1 MHAYLRDFQK
11 TDWCVSGHPCSC
23 KGSILKVRVRVYSD
37 GASRGNPGI
46 SAIAFMIVT
55 EDDRLLK
62 RYSKYVG
69 IRTNNQ
75 AEYEALISALE
86 SASELTDQEV
96 TCFLDSELVVKHING
111 EYQIRN
117 PRLKTLWLKVQELK
131 QKFQKTTFKSVPRT
145 DTNIKQ
151 VDRLANQALDRVKNN
166 L

>member
-1 MHAYLRDFQK
+1 VLKLR
-11 TDWCVSGHPCSC
+11 
-23 KGSILKVRVRVYSD
+23 LKVYSD

-55 EDDRLLK
+55 EDGRLLK
-62 RYSKYVG
+62 RYSRYVG

-86 SASELTDQEV
+86 SASKLTDQEV
-96 TCFLDSELVVKHING
+96 TCCMDSELVVKQLNG
-111 EYQIRN
+111 EYKVRN
-117 PRLKTLWLKVQELK
+117 PTLKTLWLKVQELK
-131 QKFQKTTFKSVPRT
+131 QSFQRITFKSVPRT
-145 DTNIKQ
+145 DIHVKQ

>member
-1 MHAYLRDFQK
+1 MLKLR
-11 TDWCVSGHPCSC
+11 
-23 KGSILKVRVRVYSD
+23 LKVYSD

-46 SAIAFMIVT
+46 SAIAFMIMT
-55 EDDRLLK
+55 EDGNLLK

-96 TCFLDSELVVKHING
+96 TCCMDSELVVKHLNG
-111 EYQIRN
+111 EYQVRN
-117 PRLKTLWLKVQELK
+117 PKLKTLWLKVQELK
-131 QKFQKTTFKSVPRT
+131 QSFQRITFMSVPRT
-145 DTNIKQ
+145 DIHIKQ

>member
-1 MHAYLRDFQK
+1 MKLR
-11 TDWCVSGHPCSC
+11 
-23 KGSILKVRVRVYSD
+23 LRVYSD

-46 SAIAFMIVT
+46 SAIAFMIIT
-55 EDDRLLK
+55 EEGRLLK
-62 RYSKYVG
+62 TYSKYIG

-96 TCFLDSELVVKHING
+96 TCFMDSELVVKHLNG
-111 EYQIRN
+111 EYKVRN

-131 QKFQKTTFKSVPRT
+131 QNFRKITFKSVPRT
-145 DTNIKQ
+145 DMLIKQ
-151 VDRLANQALDRVKNN
+151 VDLLANQALDRVKNN

>member
-1 MHAYLRDFQK
+1 MLKLR
-11 TDWCVSGHPCSC
+11 
-23 KGSILKVRVRVYSD
+23 LKVYSD

-46 SAIAFMIVT
+46 SAIAFMIMT
-55 EDDRLLK
+55 EDGRLLK

-86 SASELTDQEV
+86 SASKLTDQEV
-96 TCFLDSELVVKHING
+96 TCCIDSELIVKHLNG
-111 EYQIRN
+111 EYRVRN
-117 PRLKTLWLKVQELK
+117 PKLKTLWLKVQGLK
-131 QKFQKTTFKSVPRT
+131 QSFQRITFKSVPRT
-145 DTNIKQ
+145 DIHIRQ

>member
-1 MHAYLRDFQK
+1 MSVLKLR
-11 TDWCVSGHPCSC
+11 
-23 KGSILKVRVRVYSD
+23 LRVYSD

-46 SAIAFMIVT
+46 SAIAFMIMT
-55 EDDRLLK
+55 EDGRLVK

-96 TCFLDSELVVKHING
+96 TCCMDSELVVKHLNG
-111 EYQIRN
+111 EYQVRN
-117 PRLKTLWLKVQELK
+117 PKLKTLWLKVQELK
-131 QKFQKTTFKSVPRT
+131 QSFQRITFTGVPRT
-145 DTNIKQ
+145 DIHIKQ
-151 VDRLANQALDRVKNN
+151 VDRLANQALDRVKKK

>member
-1 MHAYLRDFQK
+1 VLKLR
-11 TDWCVSGHPCSC
+11 
-23 KGSILKVRVRVYSD
+23 LKVYSD

-46 SAIAFMIVT
+46 SAIAFMIMT
-55 EDDRLLK
+55 EDGRLLK

-86 SASELTDQEV
+86 SASKLTDQEV
-96 TCFLDSELVVKHING
+96 TCCIDSELIVKHLNG
-111 EYQIRN
+111 EYRVRN
-117 PRLKTLWLKVQELK
+117 PKLKTLWLKVQGLK
-131 QKFQKTTFKSVPRT
+131 QSFQRITFKSVPRT
-145 DTNIKQ
+145 DIHIRQ

>member
-1 MHAYLRDFQK
+1 MLKLR
-11 TDWCVSGHPCSC
+11 
-23 KGSILKVRVRVYSD
+23 LRVYSD

-55 EDDRLLK
+55 EDGRLLK

-96 TCFLDSELVVKHING
+96 TCCMDSELVVKHLNG
-111 EYQIRN
+111 EYQVRN
-117 PRLKTLWLKVQELK
+117 PTLKTLWLKVQELK
-131 QKFQKTTFKSVPRT
+131 QSFQRITFKSVPRT
-145 DTNIKQ
+145 DTHIRQ
-151 VDRLANQALDRVKNN
+151 VDRLANQALDRVKKN

>member
-1 MHAYLRDFQK
+1 MR
-11 TDWCVSGHPCSC
+11 
-23 KGSILKVRVRVYSD
+23 LKVYSD

-55 EDDRLLK
+55 EDGKLLK

-75 AEYEALISALE
+75 AEYEALICALE
-86 SASELTDQEV
+86 SASTLTDQDV
-96 TCFLDSELVVKHING
+96 TCYMDSELVVKQLNG
-111 EYQIRN
+111 EYQVRN
-117 PRLKTLWLKVQELK
+117 PELKTLWFKVQELK
-131 QKFQKTTFKSVPRT
+131 QKFQRVTFTNVPRI
-145 DTNIKQ
+145 DIYIEK